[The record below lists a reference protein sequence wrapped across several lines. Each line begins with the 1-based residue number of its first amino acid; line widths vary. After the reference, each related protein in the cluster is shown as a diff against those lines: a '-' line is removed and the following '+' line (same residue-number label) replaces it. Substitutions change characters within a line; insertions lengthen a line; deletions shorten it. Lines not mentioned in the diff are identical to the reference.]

1 MKNYS
6 IKIFFGLV
14 LGCCFFNV
22 QAQQDAQ
29 YTQYMYNTLSV
40 NPAYAGSRDV
50 FSFVGL
56 YRTQWVGLDGAP
68 DTFTASMHS
77 PLSGNVYR
85 YRF

>member
-1 MKNYS
+1 MKKNS
-6 IKIFFGLV
+6 IKFFLGLV
-14 LGCCFFNV
+14 LGFCFFNV

-77 PLSGNVYR
+77 PLSEKVGID
-85 YRF
+85 